1 MTASAKPL
9 NNPVEKIEIAA
20 DQAGQR
26 IDNFLLTYLK
36 DIPRSQVYRILR
48 RGEVRVNKGRIKPH
62 YRIQAG
68 DHIRIPPLLREITPA
83 VTAPNKAIARI
94 SNAVL
99 YEDDRVLII
108 NKPSGMAVH
117 GGSGLSF
124 GIIEALRSWRPEAP
138 FLELVHRLDRETSG
152 CLVIAKTRNAL
163 RQLHTLLR
171 EESTADMDKRY
182 LALVKGKWQGGARDV
197 NVPLQKNLLSSGER
211 LVKVNK
217 AGKASLTRFRPL
229 SISPLASLVEAQL
242 FTGRTHQVR
251 VHAMHI
257 NHPIAGDPKYGD
269 EEFNRQI
276 REYGLKRLFLHA
288 WRLEF
293 SLQEPKQTI
302 TVTAPLDAA
311 LQQVLQQ
318 LSLTFNP

>member
-1 MTASAKPL
+1 MTAPTKPL
-9 NNPVEKIEIAA
+9 NNPVEKVEIAA

-36 DIPRSQVYRILR
+36 DVPRSQVYRILR

-68 DHIRIPPLLREITPA
+68 DHIRIPPLVREIAPT
-83 VTAPNKAIARI
+83 VIAPNKAIERI

-124 GIIEALRSWRPEAP
+124 GIIEALRAWRPEAP

-171 EESTADMDKRY
+171 EDSTADMDKRY
-182 LALVKGKWQGGARDV
+182 LALVKGKWQGGSRDV

-211 LVKVNK
+211 LVKVNR

-257 NHPIAGDPKYGD
+257 NHPIAGDTKYGD
-269 EEFNRQI
+269 EVFNRDM
-276 REYGLKRLFLHA
+276 REHGLKRLFLHA

-293 SLQEPKQTI
+293 TLQEPRQKI
-302 TVTAPLDAA
+302 IVTAPLDSSM
-311 LQQVLQQ
+311 QQVLQK
-318 LSLTFNP
+318 LDMTFNL